1 VKRGG
6 EQRVAYVSRLPP
18 PGGGIATWTRIVFE
32 RGLPGGWVPTLVDA
46 RLTARRRSFES
57 ARLSPGEAWRTVRIL
72 ASLLRELALR
82 RPAIVHFNVGSF
94 DLGLVRDLLGAL
106 LVRAFRVPVVLH
118 YHGDVTRVAG
128 TRTWRWVLARAVRV
142 ASLDVVVNETSLAF
156 VRQLASGGTRVVSL
170 PNFLDER
177 AIPRSGVRAR
187 GPSEP
192 ARVLFVGNLTAAKGT
207 PEVVAVAHALPEAEF
222 HLFGE
227 VADESRDV
235 LGGAPSNVIVHGAVE
250 HARILEAMQGAHLLL
265 LPSEHEGFPYAVLE
279 AMAIGL
285 PVVATPAGAIPEMVE
300 EGRGGFVRPR
310 DARALGDAVREILR
324 DEARRVAMGRFN
336 QEKCFRLY
344 VFAAVAP
351 RLVELY
357 GALAG
362 TGVDAPGRDG
372 ASAIPPERPPLGTR
386 ASTRA

>member
-1 VKRGG
+1 
-6 EQRVAYVSRLPP
+6 
-18 PGGGIATWTRIVFE
+18 VFE

-57 ARLSPGEAWRTVRIL
+57 ARPSPGEAWRTVRIL

-106 LVRAFRVPVVLH
+106 LARAFRVPVVLH

-128 TRTWRWVLARAVRV
+128 ARVWRWVLARAVRL
-142 ASLDVVVNETSLAF
+142 ASLNVVVNETSLAF
-156 VRQLASGGTRVVSL
+156 VRRLATAGRTRVVSL

-177 AIPRSGVRAR
+177 TLPPAGVRAR
-187 GPSEP
+187 APSEP
-192 ARVLFVGNLTAAKGT
+192 ARILFVANLTAAKGT
-207 PEVVAVAHALPEAEF
+207 PEVVAVARALPEAEF

-227 VADESRDV
+227 VADESQDV
-235 LGGAPSNVIVHGAVE
+235 LGDAPSNVVVHGAVE
-250 HARILEAMQGAHLLL
+250 HARILEAMQRAHLLL

-279 AMAIGL
+279 AMALGL
-285 PVVATPAGAIPEMVE
+285 PIVATAAGAVPEMVE
-300 EGRGGFVRPR
+300 EGRGGSVCPR
-310 DARALGDAVREILR
+310 DARALADAVREILR

-344 VFAAVAP
+344 VFASVAP

-362 TGVDAPGRDG
+362 DG
-372 ASAIPPERPPLGTR
+372 DRFSRTR
-386 ASTRA
+386 ASVDYSAAASDERKPRVHSSMTWASWFAYPLT